1 MVKSKSSIDVAIRA
15 TQALFPSLKIV
26 LPVALVL
33 GTVVSLL
40 DIAAM
45 ELLAPEAL
53 TGGAS
58 DQATTIKLMFG
69 WWGVMLLVEILLGPI
84 MAAMAIYAARVH
96 SHGGEPSIG
105 KALNFALAR
114 YKKIFKW
121 HAIAFLS
128 IQVGMI
134 AIVPGILCLLQ
145 YAFVD
150 SILCLEDEKWPLG
163 RSTHLTRKRRGRI
176 FALMLPWLLFTQV
189 LGFAELY
196 AIGMGIQVLIGLMTV
211 AYILNIW
218 VVMVFY
224 TFYEDRTRKAA

>member
-1 MVKSKSSIDVAIRA
+1 MVKKKSSLDVAIRA
-15 TQALFPSLKIV
+15 TKALFGSLQIV
-26 LPVALVL
+26 LPVAVVL
-33 GTVVSLL
+33 GTIVSLL
-40 DIAAM
+40 DLAAM

-53 TGGAS
+53 KGGAS

-69 WWGVMLLVEILLGPI
+69 WWGVMLLVEIFLGPI
-84 MAAMAIYAARVH
+84 MAAMSIYAARVH
-96 SHGGEPSIG
+96 SHGEKPRIG

-114 YKKIFKW
+114 YGKIFKW

-134 AIVPGILCLLQ
+134 AIVPGILFLLQ

-163 RSTHLTRKRRGRI
+163 RSTHLTKKRRGRI

-196 AIGMGIQVLIGLMTV
+196 AIGMGIQVLGGLMTV
-211 AYILNIW
+211 AYVLNIW

-224 TFYEDRTRKAA
+224 TFYEDRTRKVV

>member
-1 MVKSKSSIDVAIRA
+1 MVKKKSSLDVATRA
-15 TQALFPSLKIV
+15 TKALFGSLRIV

-33 GTVVSLL
+33 GTIVSLL
-40 DIAAM
+40 DIAIM

-53 TGGAS
+53 KGGAS
-58 DQATTIKLMFG
+58 DQTTTIKLMFG
-69 WWGVMLLVEILLGPI
+69 WWGVMLLVEIFLGPI
-84 MAAMAIYAARVH
+84 MAAMSIYAARVH
-96 SHGGEPSIG
+96 SHGGEPSLR
-105 KALNFALAR
+105 KAFNFALAR
-114 YKKIFKW
+114 YGKIFKW

-134 AIVPGILCLLQ
+134 AIVPGILFLLQ

-150 SILCLEDEKWPLG
+150 SILCLENEKWPLG
-163 RSTHLTRKRRGRI
+163 RSTHLTKKRRGRI

-196 AIGMGIQVLIGLMTV
+196 AIGMGIQVLVGLMTV

-218 VVMVFY
+218 VVIVFY
-224 TFYEDRTRKAA
+224 TFYEDRTRKTA

>member
-1 MVKSKSSIDVAIRA
+1 MAKKKSSLDVALRA
-15 TQALFPSLKIV
+15 SKALISSWKIV
-26 LPVALVL
+26 LPIAVVL
-33 GTVVSLL
+33 GTIVSLL
-40 DIAAM
+40 DIAVM

-53 TGGAS
+53 KGGAS

-69 WWGVMLLVEILLGPI
+69 WWGVMLLIEVFLGPI
-84 MAAMAIYAARVH
+84 MAAMSIYAARVH
-96 SHGGEPSIG
+96 SHGGEASIT

-114 YKKIFKW
+114 YGKIFKW

-134 AIVPGILCLLQ
+134 AIVPGILFLLQ

-163 RSTHLTRKRRGRI
+163 RSTHLTKKRRGRI

-196 AIGMGIQVLIGLMTV
+196 ALGMGVQVLIGLMSC
-211 AYILNIW
+211 AYVLNIW

-224 TFYEDRTRKAA
+224 TFYEDRTRKPA

>member
-1 MVKSKSSIDVAIRA
+1 MVKKKSSLDVAIRA
-15 TQALFPSLKIV
+15 TKALFGSLQIV

-33 GTVVSLL
+33 GTIVSLL
-40 DIAAM
+40 DIATM

-53 TGGAS
+53 KGGAS
-58 DQATTIKLMFG
+58 DQTTTIKLMFG
-69 WWGVMLLVEILLGPI
+69 WWGVMLLIEIFLGPI
-84 MAAMAIYAARVH
+84 MAAMSIYAARVY
-96 SHGGEPSIG
+96 SHGGKPSLL
-105 KALNFALAR
+105 KAFNFALAR
-114 YKKIFKW
+114 YGKIFKW

-134 AIVPGILCLLQ
+134 AIVPGILFLLQ

-163 RSTHLTRKRRGRI
+163 RSTHLTKKRRGRI

-196 AIGMGIQVLIGLMTV
+196 AIGMGIQVLVGLMTV

-224 TFYEDRTRKAA
+224 TFYEDRTRKVA